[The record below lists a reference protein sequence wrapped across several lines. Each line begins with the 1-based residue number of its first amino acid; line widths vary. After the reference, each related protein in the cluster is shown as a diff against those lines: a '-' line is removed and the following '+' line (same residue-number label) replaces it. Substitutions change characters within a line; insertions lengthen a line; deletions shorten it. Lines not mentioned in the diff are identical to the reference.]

1 MHVQVVRTGGFAGI
15 AQQAAVE
22 SARLDAAE
30 RDTLIRLVKEAAFF
44 SLPAKI
50 EAQAG
55 GYDRFQYEITVEDGE
70 RRHTVACGETG
81 MNAALSELARLVLT
95 FRRKS

>member
-22 SARLDAAE
+22 TRQLE
-30 RDTLIRLVKEAAFF
+30 PVEQEEIIRLVQEAAFF

-50 EAQAG
+50 EAPVG
-55 GYDRFQYEITVEDGE
+55 GSDRFQYEIEIKDGG
-70 RRHTVACGETG
+70 RKHTVACGDAG
-81 MNAALSELARLVLT
+81 MSPALSDLARLVLSLG
-95 FRRKS
+95 RR